1 MADDSLFR
9 TGTKV
14 RQGVDEES
22 RERMDRSKR
31 NKNAGNDGLR
41 RCRALS
47 GSLG

>member
-22 RERMDRSKR
+22 RGRMDRKQEEQEHR
-31 NKNAGNDGLR
+31 K
-41 RCRALS
+41 
-47 GSLG
+47 